1 MGYLVEEKIDKDFTG
16 YGTHTK
22 ERHFPKGND
31 DGTDAVNT
39 RTYKGEYKNGKEH
52 GIGMYS
58 WSTGPKCVGEFVD
71 DKVTGVAIKK
81 WGGNIDETYAG
92 EYKND
97 RRDGVG
103 IYVWKKTGIKY
114 VGEFKNNEA
123 EGFGCFIYPDGK
135 RFIGQVSHEPTEEGT
150 WYDRN
155 SKQIT

>member
-1 MGYLVEEKIDKDFTG
+1 MENKVGYLVEEKIDKDFTG

-31 DGTDAVNT
+31 DGTDGVNT

-81 WGGNIDETYAG
+81 WGGNIDE
-92 EYKND
+92 
-97 RRDGVG
+97 
-103 IYVWKKTGIKY
+103 KY

-135 RFIGQVSHEPTEEGT
+135 RFIGQVSHDPTEDGT

-155 SKQIT
+155 GKQIT